1 MGRREQQI
9 EHLLRRAG
17 FGGSPNE
24 VDLFAEIGVRGTI
37 DLLVYYDQFPD
48 DVDAFIGQT
57 GYVGVTVR
65 GTFVPHQNITDARQ
79 RWLFRMVHTQRPL
92 QEKMALFWH
101 NHFATAYTKIS
112 GAYDGTEATRM
123 LAAKPA
129 EDRDGT
135 KGQLELFR
143 EYALG
148 NFRDLLIQVARDPA
162 MLVWLDGRDNVVNP
176 GVPQENFAREV
187 MELFTFGVAN
197 VVEDDVKAAAR
208 VFTGWNLQRLG
219 PDGARYYRYQFRP
232 TRHDNNP
239 KTFTFPIYPGGG
251 TTITSTGEQE
261 GIDLLN
267 ALCAHPA
274 TGPRLARKLW
284 TFFVSEIAD
293 PPQPWV
299 DAIAAVYYAS
309 GYNMRSVV
317 HAILSS
323 AEFWDPAA
331 VFARY
336 SWPVEYVVRAIKET
350 GWTGYSVD
358 SALNPMLNMGQA
370 LFEPPDVAGWD
381 LGQGWFSTGAMLN
394 RMNYAASLTTN
405 QRVNLRDEARPFAQT
420 PQGVM
425 SFVMER
431 LSPATLEPQS
441 FDELLAYLRAGT
453 NWTASD
459 NELRAKVAGVMHLV
473 LGSSYYQLV

>member
-24 VDLFAEIGVRGTI
+24 IDFYSEIGVRGTI
-37 DLLVYYDQFPD
+37 DLLVYYDQVPD
-48 DVDAFIGQT
+48 DVDSRIGQP
-57 GYVGVTVR
+57 GYVSVTTR
-65 GTFVPHQNITDARQ
+65 GTFAPHLNITDARQ
-79 RWLFRMVHTQRPL
+79 RWLFRMVHSDRPL

-101 NHFATAYTKIS
+101 NHFATAYTKIA

-143 EYALG
+143 EHALG
-148 NFRDLLIQVARDPA
+148 NFRDLLIAVSKDPA
-162 MLVWLDGRDNVVNP
+162 TLVWLDGRDNIAQR
-176 GVPQENFAREV
+176 PQENYAREI
-187 MELFTFGVAN
+187 MELFTFGVAH
-197 VVEDDVKAAAR
+197 VVEDDVKSAAR

-219 PDGARYYRYQFRP
+219 PSGAYYYRYQFRAN
-232 TRHDNNP
+232 RHDNDT
-239 KTFTFPIYPGGG
+239 KDFTFPIYPGGG
-251 TTITSTGEQE
+251 GAIAANGEQE
-261 GIDLLN
+261 GIDLIT

-274 TGPRLARKLW
+274 TGPRLVRKLW
-284 TFFVSEIAD
+284 AYFVSEVAD

-299 DAIAAVYYAS
+299 DRIAGIYYAS
-309 GYNMRSVV
+309 SYNMRAVV

-323 AEFWDPAA
+323 PEFWDPSV

-336 SWPVEYVVRAIKET
+336 SWPVEFVVRAIKET

-358 SALNPMLNMGQA
+358 SALNPMLNMGQS
-370 LFEPPDVAGWD
+370 LFEPPDVNGWD

-405 QRVNLRDEARPFAQT
+405 QRVNLRNEARPFSQT

-441 FDELLAYLRAGT
+441 YDELLAYLRAGT
-453 NWTASD
+453 SWTASD
-459 NELRAKVAGVMHLV
+459 NELRTKVAGVMHLV